1 MEEIVRQMRDIRLPE
16 SHFWWPPAPGWW
28 LLGILSGALLLVLGM
43 FLYRRGRLRRLA
55 LGELERVRQRF
66 RQDGERRE
74 LAMALNVLLRR
85 VTLARHPRRE
95 VAPLHGEAWL
105 EFLDR
110 TGGHSRFRH
119 GPGRVLLQAPYAPEV
134 PFDAEA
140 LLVLAE
146 DWIRAA
152 A

>member
-16 SHFWWPPAPGWW
+16 PHFWWPPAPGWW
-28 LLGILSGALLLVLGM
+28 LLGILSGALLLGLGG
-43 FLYRRGRLRRLA
+43 FLYRRSRLRRLA
-55 LGELERVRQRF
+55 LGELEGIRQRF
-66 RQDGERRE
+66 RQDGDRRE

-85 VTLARHPRRE
+85 VALARHPRRE

-110 TGGHSRFRH
+110 TGGHSRFHH
-119 GPGRVLLQAPYAPEV
+119 GPGRVLLQAPYTPEV

-146 DWIRAA
+146 DWIRAVA
-152 A
+152 

>member
-1 MEEIVRQMRDIRLPE
+1 MEEIVQQMRDIRLPE
-16 SHFWWPPAPGWW
+16 PHFWWPPAPGWW
-28 LLGILSGALLLVLGM
+28 LLGILSGALLLGLGM
-43 FLYRRGRLRRLA
+43 FLYRKSQLRRLA
-55 LGELERVRQRF
+55 LGELEGIRQRF
-66 RQDGERRE
+66 RQDGDRRE

-85 VTLARHPRRE
+85 VALTRHPRRE

-119 GPGRVLLQAPYAPEV
+119 GLGRVLLQAPYAPEV

-146 DWIRAA
+146 DWIRAVA
-152 A
+152 